1 MPKTK
6 IPKRIEKCK
15 QHNQKKTKSRTK
27 ATNEEQ
33 KQKKTKNKA
42 NKTNKKTKTKQP
54 KT

>member
-15 QHNQKKTKSRTK
+15 QHNQKKIKIGTK

-33 KQKKTKNKA
+33 KQKKNNKA
-42 NKTNKKTKTKQP
+42 NKTNKNTKTKQP